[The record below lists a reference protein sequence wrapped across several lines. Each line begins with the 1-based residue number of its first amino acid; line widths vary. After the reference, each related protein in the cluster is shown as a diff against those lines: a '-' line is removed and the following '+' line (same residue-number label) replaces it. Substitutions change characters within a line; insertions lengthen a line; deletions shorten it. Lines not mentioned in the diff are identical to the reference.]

1 MAYASVIASSAVI
14 RGNVR
19 GDTSLEVL
27 GRVEGDVGVT
37 GDLSIGPDAVII
49 GTVSGARVIIGG
61 SVEGDVTGTEAVV
74 LSDTGRVIGDL
85 LAPRIGVSEGAQLRG
100 GVRTE
105 GNGSAPVARAQR
117 AVSAEPRPV
126 PVAVERP
133 RPAVV
138 AAPPPVAVAAA
149 APRPAAVPAQKA
161 PPPPPV
167 IPAPRPGARA
177 RKKLARR

>member
-1 MAYASVIASSAVI
+1 
-14 RGNVR
+14 
-19 GDTSLEVL
+19 
-27 GRVEGDVGVT
+27 
-37 GDLSIGPDAVII
+37 
-49 GTVSGARVIIGG
+49 
-61 SVEGDVTGTEAVV
+61 
-74 LSDTGRVIGDL
+74 DTGRVIGDL

-117 AVSAEPRPV
+117 AVSAEPRSV
-126 PVAVERP
+126 PMAVERP

-138 AAPPPVAVAAA
+138 AAPPPVAAA
-149 APRPAAVPAQKA
+149 APRPVAVPAQKA